1 MRVALVTTPE
11 ATPSGIG
18 DYTQTLGAHLA
29 ERVEVVPYLPAG
41 TEGAGWCGLEARPVT
56 ALGPRSADR
65 ILYQVGNERAHAFML
80 EPLRRVGGT
89 VTLHDWILFDLATS
103 AFPELERGG
112 WRGHLAAW
120 RCGGLDQRRRWY
132 DAIRARRE
140 GVSSE
145 ARAAGG
151 PLLHGWHE
159 PERDGR
165 WCAPRAGIATRPGA
179 SVLELD
185 LHLPAGH
192 RLQLEA
198 AGSVAA
204 RVDGPHD
211 GLVRADLPDAATAV
225 ALSVRGARAVEG
237 DPRPL
242 GAFIRS
248 VRLGGAPLDLT
259 APAALPVAGPQLSD
273 ARFELSFQRPIVR
286 WADAFLVHSAAVAD
300 RIHEDRNAATAIGRV
315 PHGVDPT
322 PPAPGVRAEARRA
335 VGWEEPG
342 TVLIV
347 SFGAIQEHKRPE
359 PLLRAF
365 AAARARDPRLRLV
378 LAGAPRTE
386 RLDLEGLLAELGL
399 EESVRITGWLEEDE
413 AVRWMEASDFCVHLR
428 GPSTMGTSG
437 GAARALGAGRALVL
451 SDLPEWREFPEGAVR
466 RIPVG
471 GDEVEALAAALNELG
486 MDEGVRASMEGEA
499 LRWAAEEAAWPVVAD
514 RTVELLERMPAHR
527 TARRSLLQTLN
538 KEAQR
543 NVALRAEREKR
554 G

>member
-18 DYTQTLGAHLA
+18 DYTQTLGQHLA
-29 ERVEVVPYLPAG
+29 ERVEVVPYLPDGA
-41 TEGAGWCGLEARPVT
+41 EGDGWCGLEARPVS

-89 VTLHDWILFDLATS
+89 VTLHDWVLFDLATS
-103 AFPELERGG
+103 AFPDLERGG

-120 RCGGLDQRRRWY
+120 RCGGLEQRQRWY
-132 DAIRARRE
+132 EAIRARRA
-140 GVSSE
+140 GVPSE

-165 WCAPRAGIATRPGA
+165 WCAPRAGIAKRPGA
-179 SVLELD
+179 AALELD
-185 LHLPAGH
+185 LHLPARH

-198 AGSVAA
+198 GGSVVA
-204 RVDGPHD
+204 RVEGPHD
-211 GLVRADLPDAATAV
+211 GPVRADLPAAATAV
-225 ALSVRGARAVEG
+225 GLTVRGVRAVAG

-242 GAFIRS
+242 GAFVRS
-248 VRLGGAPLDLT
+248 VRLGGVALDLD

-273 ARFELSFQRPIVR
+273 ARFELPFQRPVVR

-300 RIHEDRNAATAIGRV
+300 RIHEDRNAATAIGLV

-322 PPAPGVRAEARRA
+322 PPAPGVREAARRA

-342 TVLIV
+342 AVLIV

-365 AAARARDPRLRLV
+365 AAAHARDPRLRLV

-386 RLDLEGLLAELGL
+386 RLDLEALLAELGL
-399 EESVRITGWLEEDE
+399 EEAVRITGWLEEGE
-413 AVRWMEASDFCVHLR
+413 AVRWMEASDLCVHLR

-466 RIPVG
+466 RVPVG
-471 GDEVEALAAALNELG
+471 GDEVEALAAVLGELG
-486 MDEGVRASMEGEA
+486 RDEGTRAAMEREA
-499 LRWAAEEAAWPVVAD
+499 LRWAAEEAAWPRVAD

-543 NVALRAEREKR
+543 NAALRAEREKQ